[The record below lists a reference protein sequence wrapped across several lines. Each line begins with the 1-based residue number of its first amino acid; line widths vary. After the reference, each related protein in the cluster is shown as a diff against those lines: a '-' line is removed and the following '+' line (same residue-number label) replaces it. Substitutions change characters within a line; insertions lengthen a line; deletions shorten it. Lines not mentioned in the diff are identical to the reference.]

1 MAATE
6 DVVVLRVDAG
16 DTKVTV
22 ADLKDNLRALK
33 DQLDN
38 TALSD
43 EKYAQRVQDVAEQQ
57 RILKDVMW
65 QQKEVADG
73 VAKSYNSLSAQ
84 MARLKQEQKALNLST
99 EEGRKAWDD
108 YADQINAIN
117 DELKELDATN
127 GVYVRNVGDYANQFS
142 KGFKQVAQDMPS
154 FGAAIR
160 GPIDDIGKSAHL
172 LAANPVVGIATLL
185 VPVINQIVSGLKEN
199 DAALSGIKKIMDSLQ
214 PVFNVLNNAL
224 EKAVGW
230 VADMVSK
237 LGDLAGESTGTFK
250 SIVTGAVG
258 VGNAILQF
266 LLMPIRNVIDAAKG
280 LGNVFANVFKGQF
293 KEATNA
299 AKEAVKDIGE
309 NIKQGFA
316 FKTNFEAGQKIGE
329 EFAEGMKSKKA
340 KAAATAAVKEVVEES
355 VAEGIKQA
363 DIDKALAE
371 ADRKADE
378 ARRKRAQ
385 ERKEVDAM
393 FAESD
398 AALIADIEAMWDE
411 DFAKQQENAKRQED
425 LMKQRV
431 DAVRQAAGA
440 TSSILGSLA
449 DIYESSTDAS
459 EKETKKAKA
468 LRIAAATIDMLQGA
482 VTAFSTAQSLGPIAG
497 PIVGAANAA
506 AVIAA
511 GMANIAKIK
520 NTQVS
525 KNGASTPTTVSS
537 APATVSAPVQE
548 YTPPEQVR
556 TITSASEEERLN
568 RMADPSRV
576 YILQSDIEAAGRAS
590 KVQVDESTF

>member
-6 DVVVLRVDAG
+6 DVIVLRVDAG

-525 KNGASTPTTVSS
+525 KNGASTPATASV
-537 APATVSAPVQE
+537 PATVNAPVQE
-548 YTPPEQVR
+548 YTPPEQAR
-556 TITSASEEERLN
+556 TITSASEEDRLN
-568 RMADPSRV
+568 RMADPTRV

>member
-1 MAATE
+1 MATTE
-6 DVVVLRVDAG
+6 DVEVFRVRIDAEG
-16 DTKVTV
+16 QTV
-22 ADLKDNLRALK
+22 KELKDTLK
-33 DQLDN
+33 GL
-38 TALSD
+38 
-43 EKYAQRVQDVAEQQ
+43 K
-57 RILKDVMW
+57 KDVDEATIGTEEYTEAVKALGAQQDLLKEVMY
-65 QQKEVADG
+65 QQKGAADD
-73 VAKSYNSLSAQ
+73 VTKSYNTLSAE
-84 MARLKQEQKALNLST
+84 MGRLKVAQKAIDIST
-99 EEGRKAWDD
+99 EEGRKQWDD
-108 YADQINAIN
+108 YAKAINAIN
-117 DELKELDATN
+117 DELKDLDATN
-127 GVYVRNVGDYANQFS
+127 GVYSRNVGDYANQFS

-172 LAANPVVGIATLL
+172 LATNPVVGIATLL
-185 VPVINQIVSGLKEN
+185 VPVINQIVAGLKEN
-199 DAALSGIKKIMDSLQ
+199 DAALSGIKKIMDALQ

-385 ERKEVDAM
+385 ERKDLDEM
-393 FAESD
+393 FAASD
-398 AALIADIEAMWDE
+398 AELIADIEAMWDE

-525 KNGASTPTTVSS
+525 KNGASTPATASV
-537 APATVSAPVQE
+537 PATVNAPVQE
-548 YTPPEQVR
+548 YTPPEQAR
-556 TITSASEEERLN
+556 TITSASEEDRLN
-568 RMADPSRV
+568 RMADPTRV

>member
-6 DVVVLRVDAG
+6 DVIVLRVDAG

-22 ADLKDNLRALK
+22 ADLKDNLKALK

-43 EKYAQRVQDVAEQQ
+43 EKYAKRVQDVAEQQ

-108 YADQINAIN
+108 YAEQINEIN

-172 LAANPVVGIATLL
+172 LATNPVVGIATLL

-293 KEATNA
+293 KEAANA

-340 KAAATAAVKEVVEES
+340 KAAATAAVKEVVEEAVS
-355 VAEGIKQA
+355 EGIKQA

-398 AALIADIEAMWDE
+398 AALIDEINGLWDE
-411 DFAKQQENAKRQED
+411 YFTSQQENGEKEKENLAK
-425 LMKQRV
+425 RV
-431 DAVRQAAGA
+431 DAMRQAAGA

-449 DIYESSTDAS
+449 DMYEANTDAS
-459 EKETKKAKA
+459 ERETKKAKS

-482 VTAFSTAQSLGPIAG
+482 VTAYASAQSLGVPLG

-525 KNGASTPTTVSS
+525 KNGASTPATASV
-537 APATVSAPVQE
+537 PATVNAPVQE
-548 YTPPEQVR
+548 YTPPEQAR
-556 TITSASEEERLN
+556 TITSASEEDRLN
-568 RMADPSRV
+568 RMADPTRV

>member
-525 KNGASTPTTVSS
+525 KNGASTPATASV
-537 APATVSAPVQE
+537 PATVNAPVQE
-548 YTPPEQVR
+548 YTPPEQAR
-556 TITSASEEERLN
+556 TITSASEEDRLN
-568 RMADPSRV
+568 RMADPTRV

>member
-6 DVVVLRVDAG
+6 DVAVIRIDAG
-16 DTKVTV
+16 EANVSVKE
-22 ADLKDNLRALK
+22 LRDNLAAMK
-33 DQLDN
+33 KQLDE
-38 TALSD
+38 TKMTEDS
-43 EKYAQRVQDVAEQQ
+43 YAQRVKNVAEQQ

-65 QQKEVADG
+65 QQKEAADG
-73 VAKSYNSLSAQ
+73 VTKSYNSLSAQ

-108 YADQINAIN
+108 YAEQINAIN
-117 DELKELDATN
+117 DELKDLDATN

-185 VPVINQIVSGLKEN
+185 VPVINQIVAGLKEN

-293 KEATNA
+293 KEAANA

-411 DFAKQQENAKRQED
+411 DFSKQQENAKRQED

-520 NTQVS
+520 NTQVN
-525 KNGASTPTTVSS
+525 KNGASTPATASV
-537 APATVSAPVQE
+537 PATVNAPVQE
-548 YTPPEQVR
+548 YTPPEQAR
-556 TITSASEEERLN
+556 TITSASEEDRLN
-568 RMADPSRV
+568 RMADPTRV